1 MQVAHGVDVELVGLG
16 LDGVDLDDQLAQC
29 FGLAVVGKLDHQVF
43 HGAAGVSHLVGDDDG
58 VGMDALNVGEVDAL
72 HDALNTVEH
81 GVERAAHQIQI
92 LALERGDKGGE
103 QGVFELVVLLVC
115 RMLNRMHLIEHVVNL
130 RGIEVLKNLGEQL
143 CGLDG
148 EVGAS
153 DVVVKVE
160 RIGFLCHGWVLS
172 RRRRV
177 GEVLRSGWT
186 FGLIRGTS

>member
-16 LDGVDLDDQLAQC
+16 LDGVDLDDQLAQR

-115 RMLNRMHLIEHVVNL
+115 RMLNRMHLLEHVVDL
-130 RGIEVLKNLGEQL
+130 RGIKVLKNLDEQL
-143 CGLDG
+143 CGLDSK
-148 EVGAS
+148 VGAG

-177 GEVLRSGWT
+177 GEVLRSRWT
-186 FGLIRGTS
+186 FGLTRGTS